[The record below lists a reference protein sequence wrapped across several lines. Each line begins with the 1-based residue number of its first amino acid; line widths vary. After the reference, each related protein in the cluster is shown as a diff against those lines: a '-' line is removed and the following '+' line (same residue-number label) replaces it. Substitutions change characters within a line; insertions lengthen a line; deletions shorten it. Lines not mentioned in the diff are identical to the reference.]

1 MFVEKTAGFE
11 ERGDSVVDGTDLM
24 IEAAGVQKVYEAGG
38 LRVRALKGVDL
49 GIPRGEMVAVM
60 GPSGCG
66 KTTLLNVLSGLDD
79 LSDGEVRVDGESIGG
94 MSDKRRTRFR
104 AERMGF
110 IFQSYNL
117 IPVLSAVENVELP
130 LLVAGKKPKKARR
143 WALDALGMV
152 GLPELPDGE
161 VGGDGQAVG
170 GMSEK
175 KSTPFRA
182 ERRGFI
188 FQSYNLTPVLSA
200 VETVDLPLLVAGK
213 KPKKARRWALD
224 ALGMV
229 GLPEQATRRPSE
241 MSGGQQQRV
250 TVARSLVNDPSIV
263 WADEP
268 TGALDSETSGGIM
281 DLLVRLNAERRQT
294 FVLVTHDAAV
304 AARAH
309 RTILM
314 RDGNITSDEPN
325 DETKGQEGSDG

>member
-1 MFVEKTAGFE
+1 MVAKTGGTWSSEDGSGTAMVEARRLQK
-11 ERGDSVVDGTDLM
+11 SY
-24 IEAAGVQKVYEAGG
+24 AAGGTT
-38 LRVRALKGVDL
+38 VRALRGGDL
-49 GIPRGEMVAVM
+49 SIARGEMVAVM
-60 GPSGCG
+60 VPSGCG
-66 KTTLLNVLSGLDD
+66 KPTLLIVLSGLDEFD
-79 LSDGEVRVDGESIGG
+79 AGEVLIGGESINR
-94 MSDKRRTRFR
+94 MPDRRRTRFR

-110 IFQSYNL
+110 VFQSYNL

-143 WALDALGMV
+143 WALDAL
-152 GLPELPDGE
+152 E
-161 VGGDGQAVG
+161 
-170 GMSEK
+170 
-175 KSTPFRA
+175 
-182 ERRGFI
+182 
-188 FQSYNLTPVLSA
+188 
-200 VETVDLPLLVAGK
+200 
-213 KPKKARRWALD
+213 
-224 ALGMV
+224 MV